1 MVCCSVPCVCHT
13 FIVCILSSHMSCFF
27 IDTFYPSCAPESH
40 DSVNVN
46 TNSHAPEFGVDE
58 EELIRLF
65 KEEDL
70 KNSVSNFG

>member
-1 MVCCSVPCVCHT
+1 MR
-13 FIVCILSSHMSCFF
+13 
-27 IDTFYPSCAPESH
+27 EKSH

>member
-1 MVCCSVPCVCHT
+1 VREKSR
-13 FIVCILSSHMSCFF
+13 
-27 IDTFYPSCAPESH
+27 

-46 TNSHAPEFGVDE
+46 TNSHEFGVDE
-58 EELIRLF
+58 EELICLL

>member
-1 MVCCSVPCVCHT
+1 MR
-13 FIVCILSSHMSCFF
+13 
-27 IDTFYPSCAPESH
+27 EKSH

-70 KNSVSNFG
+70 KNSVSNFGWVTRIIHTKEINV